1 MIRWLLIVVTLW
13 MALPAQAENAAL
25 FLSPDGSHLCRQSD
39 AGFSL
44 WEIATGK
51 HKATWGSAPD
61 KASQPVFRA
70 DGQEL
75 LTLSATGLLRITQV
89 STGKPRLQLQVRG
102 YKEFARV
109 GQRALAIHP
118 QGTWLALSLDGQTNV
133 LLPAQAGARPR
144 ALSMIGD
151 VETPEMMAYS
161 SNAQWLAYAG
171 THLAYTVDDG
181 ESNSVLQP
189 AYSVYLRQ
197 AADGA
202 MRAEVM
208 QFAAAETLW
217 EMLFSPLSDLLA
229 LRSDSGLYLWDT
241 ASRSQRHFLPEA
253 SRITVFS
260 PDGQRFATGL
270 RGEGYENQIGVY
282 DSQSGEQLHVLPQNG
297 DTLQSMAF
305 ARDGKSLLVAESE
318 TVKVFDLQA
327 GLIQS
332 YQLLCQPNC
341 RLNRVALP

>member
-1 MIRWLLIVVTLW
+1 MLKGLILLILVGS
-13 MALPAQAENAAL
+13 MLPVQAADVAL

-51 HKATWGSAPD
+51 NKATWGPAPD

-75 LTLSATGLLRITQV
+75 LTLSTTGMLRITQV
-89 STGKPRLQLQVRG
+89 STGRPRLQLQVGG
-102 YKEFARV
+102 YKAFSRV
-109 GQRALAIHP
+109 GPRALTIHP
-118 QGTWLALSLDGQTNV
+118 QGRWLALSLDGQTNV

-144 ALSMIGD
+144 PLSIMGD
-151 VETPEMMAYS
+151 IETPDLMAYS
-161 SNAQWLAYAG
+161 PNAQWLAYAG

-181 ESNSVLQP
+181 EGNSVLQP

-202 MRAEVM
+202 MRAEVI
-208 QFAAAETLW
+208 QLAAAETLW
-217 EMLFSPLSDLLA
+217 EMLFSPRSDWLA
-229 LRSDSGLYLWDT
+229 LTTDAGLYLWDT
-241 ASRSQRHFLPEA
+241 GSRSQRHFLPEA
-253 SRITVFS
+253 WGHTVFS
-260 PDGQRFATGL
+260 PDGQRFATAL
-270 RGEGYENQIGVY
+270 RGEGYAHQIGIY
-282 DSQSGEQLHVLPQNG
+282 DSQSGEQLHALPQNG

-305 ARDGKSLLVAESE
+305 APDGKSLLIAESE

-327 GLIQS
+327 GWVRS
-332 YQLLCQPNC
+332 YQLFCQTSC
-341 RLNRVALP
+341 RLNRVTLP